1 MTRIQLALVVCAA
14 LALAACSGGGGG
26 GGTPA
31 KTVVSESSTYNGAL
45 RTTVTTYS
53 DGTTSTSQM
62 TGTAGIPSYSADGTQ
77 EFIPY
82 TYKDSLWSLPNI
94 VTQSGTPGAATYA
107 SDKNGTPCTTSNCIA
122 YVVFS
127 FPDGS
132 TRPGAISGTSFLS
145 QHASNANGAACTAAK
160 CDLYVNYIFLAPF
173 SGSIPNYIVF
183 SETGTPGVAHY
194 GTDANG
200 SPCTVTVCIQYISF
214 TYSSGLIANY
224 TAQLSA
230 TGSTPTWASDHVTE
244 TITYTF
250 ANGATFASAPAVI
263 EPTVSTAP
271 TLTQA
276 VYPTDWA
283 TGTSRG
289 IVQKP
294 NVTAASGTYGDGVA
308 YSVDGSAT
316 KPFRQA
322 TLTPNGATGTGAI
335 NDPNAFVA
343 APTKGIYDLRWGM
356 PDPAGSGYAAS
367 YTNGI
372 HTFPQNYNWF
382 GHTLA
387 SYCSA
392 PSCTSPL
399 TIVQPSQDV
408 LDALNK
414 GWTGKGSN
422 VLIWDSF
429 IASQNA
435 HPSNEDY
442 HGAITSL
449 LAWRYAPGS
458 NFYALDAF
466 YGTTAVFSNGSV
478 IDSTGAKQTAY
489 TANPNS
495 NNPKRQN
502 SAFYMD
508 VVNMSFGWEYQKNN
522 RSLPQQQSDAT
533 NFINSVSTG
542 INTFANLL
550 NGTTATSALG
560 NALTSG
566 SAPLSFADTVITVAA
581 GNEAIRSDWAPLPYI
596 FAHDADL
603 GPRTLIVGAL
613 DGTGTPGANGKAG
626 TASIYASYVTTDPTT
641 NKQITQG
648 SNLAGSDLTVQ
659 GRFLVASGISP
670 STTTI
675 NGQTINGI
683 SIDGTPTS
691 SYWGTSYAA
700 PRVAGYASV
709 VRQKFPNLTAV
720 NTADILLATARYD
733 TLSCYPNC
741 DKAIYGQG
749 EASLSRALAP
759 VGYLR

>member
-1 MTRIQLALVVCAA
+1 MTVTGTYAFAA
-14 LALAACSGGGGG
+14 TGNASLNGVIIEPSITTVPVL
-26 GGTPA
+26 TPA
-31 KTVVSESSTYNGAL
+31 NYASNWTTTG
-45 RTTVTTYS
+45 TVTKPSVTGAAGTYI
-53 DGTTSTSQM
+53 DGT
-62 TGTAGIPSYSADGTQ
+62 AYAADGT
-77 EFIPY
+77 
-82 TYKDSLWSLPNI
+82 
-94 VTQSGTPGAATYA
+94 
-107 SDKNGTPCTTSNCIA
+107 
-122 YVVFS
+122 
-127 FPDGS
+127 
-132 TRPGAISGTSFLS
+132 
-145 QHASNANGAACTAAK
+145 
-160 CDLYVNYIFLAPF
+160 
-173 SGSIPNYIVF
+173 
-183 SETGTPGVAHY
+183 
-194 GTDANG
+194 
-200 SPCTVTVCIQYISF
+200 
-214 TYSSGLIANY
+214 SS
-224 TAQLSA
+224 
-230 TGSTPTWASDHVTE
+230 H
-244 TITYTF
+244 
-250 ANGATFASAPAVI
+250 
-263 EPTVSTAP
+263 
-271 TLTQA
+271 
-276 VYPTDWA
+276 
-283 TGTSRG
+283 
-289 IVQKP
+289 
-294 NVTAASGTYGDGVA
+294 
-308 YSVDGSAT
+308 
-316 KPFRQA
+316 PFRQA
-322 TLTPNGATGTGAI
+322 TLTPNGARGANAI
-335 NDPNAFVA
+335 NDPNAVVK
-343 APTKGIYDLRWGM
+343 APTKGNYDLSWGT
-356 PDPAGSGYAAS
+356 PDAAGPGYAAS

-392 PSCTSPL
+392 SPCTSSL
-399 TIVQPSQDV
+399 TISQPSQDV

-429 IASQNA
+429 IASQNV
-435 HPSNEDY
+435 HPSGEDY

-449 LAWRYAPGS
+449 LAWRNAPGS
-458 NFYALDAF
+458 NLYALDAF
-466 YGTTAVFSNGSV
+466 FSTTAVFSNASV

-495 NNPKRQN
+495 NNPNRQN

-533 NFINSVSTG
+533 SFINSVSTG
-542 INTFANLL
+542 INTFSNLL

-648 SNLAGSDLTVQ
+648 SNLAGSDFTVQ

-675 NGQTINGI
+675 NGKTINGI

-700 PRVAGYASV
+700 PTVAGYASV
-709 VRQKFPNLTAV
+709 VRQKFPNLTAA

-733 TLSCYPNC
+733 TLKCYPNC